1 MCTYK
6 SLGWPVEIRFRKR
19 TTWTTIIFA
28 VCMFNFGQ
36 YFNILSTSAANEL
49 KKWPEEE
56 DLSASVI
63 FLGSFLGNGHV
74 FVSIASNYKAEHS
87 NSCTFKCV
95 IWKNRLLLLTAHIKS
110 LKGNSKQKLSF
121 HKEMYGNSAILY
133 QLVKGFSHYFVVF
146 TLFVSLAWC
155 QKLVWHWINILY
167 WLLYNIILFLFGV
180 DMQWKT
186 W

>member
-1 MCTYK
+1 MARRGR
-6 SLGWPVEIRFRKR
+6 SFSFGH
-19 TTWTTIIFA
+19 IFGDFSWEWS
-28 VCMFNFGQ
+28 CFFQ
-36 YFNILSTSAANEL
+36 HCI
-49 KKWPEEE
+49 KQ
-56 DLSASVI
+56 
-63 FLGSFLGNGHV
+63 
-74 FVSIASNYKAEHS
+74 AEHS

-133 QLVKGFSHYFVVF
+133 WLVKGFSHYFVVF
-146 TLFVSLAWC
+146 TLFVTLAWC
-155 QKLVWHWINILY
+155 QKLVWHRINILY